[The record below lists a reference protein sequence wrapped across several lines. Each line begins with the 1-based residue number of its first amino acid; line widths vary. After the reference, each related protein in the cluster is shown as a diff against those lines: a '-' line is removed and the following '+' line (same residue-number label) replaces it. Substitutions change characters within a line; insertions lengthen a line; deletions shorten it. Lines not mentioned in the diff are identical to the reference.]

1 MKKRVQQV
9 IGSDASFQLIVE
21 RVPFPLCLVSQS
33 GKIEF
38 INDRFIQVFGYTVDD
53 IPSLEEWWQL
63 AYPDKTYREWVL
75 ETWNTAVSLAQR
87 EEKDIESIVYTVTCK
102 NGNKRQIIIS
112 GVTLET
118 GFLATFIDV
127 TDQKHAEAEL
137 TESEERYRTL
147 TESAQDSIFLL
158 NRNYE
163 IQFVNDYAAAQFRS
177 SKSGLLGKSIMEL
190 FPPERA
196 QKFKKSINQVF
207 SSGEPFVSEEKIPFP
222 GANRWLNT
230 SLMPV
235 KNSQGNISQVLG
247 ISRDVTFYKTAEEER
262 DRFFNLTLDLL
273 CIAGTD
279 GYFKRLNPTWSKLLG
294 FMDEELMTKP
304 FFDFIHPDDIQPTL
318 DAVDRLSAQNPV
330 INFVNRYRC
339 KDGSYR
345 WLSWAATPHGDQ
357 IYAAAHDITGL
368 KEMENSLKANQK
380 VLNKEKEYSDHLIA
394 SLPGLFYQISAEGRF
409 TRWNKNF
416 EKISQYSSKELA
428 KMSPLD
434 LFEGEDKTQVGS
446 RIASVFENGQATV
459 EAQFVS
465 KNGEKTHCFFTGKR
479 IMIDGQPILI
489 GMGLDITEKIEAEKE
504 ARTAATLMNNI
515 LNSSTDLIFIKDRE
529 LRTILC
535 NETFAKAVGKNP
547 SDLIGKT
554 DIENGWN
561 PELVKGDPEKGIRG
575 YEADDL
581 EALNGKKIQSVD
593 AAGNEQDGFLYFDTV
608 KLPLVD
614 DQGETIGIFG
624 ISRDITKQRQIEE
637 QVKLSEE
644 KFRLAFDNAVIGKAM
659 ANMEARFIKV
669 SPAMCHMLGYT
680 ERELLTKTW
689 MDITHPEFLQVS
701 FEMVEKLVK
710 NEQPSAFYDCKFI
723 HKDGT
728 SLWINLNIVLVRDA
742 MGVPQFF
749 LGDMVNISVRKRIT
763 EELDYRNQIVRKF
776 LTDTDDEM
784 FHDVLKIILDAMES
798 PYGVFGYIDQNGNL
812 VVPSMTRHI
821 WEECNIQE
829 KDIVFKKET
838 WGCSSWPRAIREKQ
852 SNYSNQPS
860 TLTPEGHIKVQ
871 RHATIPVIHHD
882 KVIGLLQVA
891 NKDSDYTQDEVDLM
905 ESLAASIAP
914 ILAARME
921 RNQEE
926 RLRTEAERLLEGKVV
941 ELERSN
947 KELEQFAYV
956 ASHDLQEPLRMVSSY
971 TQLLEKRYKDKLDE
985 DAHDFI
991 GFAVDGANR
1000 MQRLINDL
1008 LDYSRVTTRGTP
1020 FQKLD
1025 LSSIMGQVIVNLHQK
1040 ISETQA
1046 MIVNDDLPFVK
1057 GDESQLIRLFQNLI
1071 DNAIKF
1077 RGETSP
1083 RITINATTEDKM
1095 VTISIHDNGIG
1106 IDEIYSDRIFTI
1118 FQRLHGK
1125 DKYPGTG
1132 IGLAI
1137 CKRIVERHGGSIWF
1151 TSEGGKGTTF
1161 WFTLKQ

>member
-1 MKKRVQQV
+1 MNST
-9 IGSDASFQLIVE
+9 GSNETYSQLIA
-21 RVPFPLCLVSQS
+21 RIPLPLCLVDDT
-33 GKIEF
+33 GRLTF
-38 INDRFIQVFGYTVDD
+38 INDRFTKVFGYTLDD
-53 IPSLEEWWQL
+53 IPTLDKWWEL
-63 AYPDKTYREWVL
+63 AYPDKVYREWVL
-75 ETWNTAVSLAQR
+75 ETWNKAVEQG
-87 EEKDIESIVYTVTCK
+87 KTNNVDIESVDYKVTCK
-102 NGNKRQIIIS
+102 DGTVKTIIIS
-112 GVTLET
+112 GITMET
-118 GFLATFIDV
+118 GFLATFFDV
-127 TDQKHAEAEL
+127 TDRKTAEDGL
-137 TESEERYRTL
+137 RESEERYRTL

-158 NRNYE
+158 NRDYK

-207 SSGEPFVSEEKIPFP
+207 SSGELFVSEEKIPFP
-222 GANRWLNT
+222 GTDRWLNN

-235 KNSQGNISQVLG
+235 RNPQGEISQVLG
-247 ISRDVTFYKTAEEER
+247 ISRDVTIYKQAEEDR
-262 DRFFNLTLDLL
+262 DRFFNLNLDLL

-279 GYFKRLNPTWSKLLG
+279 GFFKRLNPTWTNVLG
-294 FMDEELMTKP
+294 FTEEELMAKP

-318 DAVDRLSAQNPV
+318 DAVNLLSAQNPV

-345 WLSWAATPHGDQ
+345 WLSWASTPHGDQ
-357 IYAAAHDITGL
+357 IYAAAHDITEQHEIEQSL
-368 KEMENSLKANQK
+368 MASQEKLSKEIA
-380 VLNKEKEYSDHLIA
+380 YSDHLIDG
-394 SLPGLFYQISAEGRF
+394 LPGLFYQISPDGRF

-416 EKISQYSSKELA
+416 EKVSQYSSKELA

-434 LFEGEDKTQVGS
+434 LFEGEDKLE
-446 RIASVFENGQATV
+446 IE
-459 EAQFVS
+459 
-465 KNGEKTHCFFTGKR
+465 KR
-479 IMIDGQPILI
+479 IKEVFQSGISVAEANFISKKGARTPYFFSGKKIIINDQPFLI
-489 GMGLDITEKIEAEKE
+489 GMGLDMTDKILAEAE
-504 ARTAATLMNNI
+504 ARKSATLMNNI
-515 LNSSTDLIFIKDRE
+515 MNSSTDLIFIKDKE

-535 NETFAKAVGKNP
+535 NETFAAALGKKP
-547 SDLIGKT
+547 SDLVGKT

-593 AAGNEQDGFLYFDTV
+593 AAGDEQDGFMYFDTV

-637 QVKLSEE
+637 QIKLSEE
-644 KFRLAFDNAVIGKAM
+644 KFRLAFDNAAIGKAM
-659 ANMEARFIKV
+659 ANLEGQFIKV
-669 SPAMCHMLGYT
+669 SPAMCTMLGYD
-680 ERELLTKTW
+680 EKELLTKTW
-689 MDITHPEFLQVS
+689 MDITHPEFLQLS

-728 SLWINLNIVLVRDA
+728 SLWININIVLVRNA

-763 EELDYRNQIVRKF
+763 EELNYRNQIVRKF
-776 LTDTDDEM
+776 LTVSDEEM
-784 FHDVLKIILDAMES
+784 FHDVLKIVLDAMES
-798 PYGVFGYIDQNGNL
+798 PYGVFGYINQNGDL
-812 VVPSMTRHI
+812 IVPSMTRHI
-821 WEECNIQE
+821 WDECNVPE

-852 SNYSNQPS
+852 SNYSNEPS
-860 TLTPEGHIKVQ
+860 DLTPEGHIKVQ
-871 RHATIPVIHHD
+871 RHVTMPVIHHD

-891 NKDSDYTQDEVDLM
+891 NKESDYTQDEVDLM

-914 ILAARME
+914 ILSARME

-926 RLRTEAERLLEGKVV
+926 RLRTEAEKALEGKVV

-971 TQLLEKRYKDKLDE
+971 TQLLEKRYKDRLDD

-991 GFAVDGANR
+991 NFAVDGANR

-1008 LDYSRVTTRGTP
+1008 LDYSRVTTRGNP

-1040 ISETQA
+1040 IKESQA

-1077 RGETSP
+1077 RGEESP
-1083 RITINATTEDKM
+1083 RVTIKATAEDKT
-1095 VTISIHDNGIG
+1095 VTISVQDNGIG
-1106 IDEIYSDRIFTI
+1106 VNEIYSDRIFTI

-1151 TSEGGKGTTF
+1151 TSEEGKGTTF
-1161 WFTLKQ
+1161 WFTLRQ